1 MSMVYTISEENNGGR
16 LDLFLNKQLPQ
27 YSRSYFKTLIEEG
40 YILVNAKL
48 ANKAGLILKTG
59 DIITLNFPQERTF
72 TEHHESKECKESGIE
87 LLYRHDDFAII
98 YKPAGIVTHHVSA
111 RSTEFSLVDWL
122 TYTFADIKHVG
133 YSDRPGI
140 VHRLDKDTSGLMII
154 VLNNQGHTKIGKLFH
169 DRKIKKTYH
178 ALVQG
183 HTEKSGIIDA
193 PIGRHAVIRNK
204 MSIVASGRD
213 AVTEYEVIEYYNKHT
228 LLKLTPKTGR
238 THQIRVHCASIKHP
252 LEGDVLYGTP
262 SKLIKRHA
270 LHASALEFE
279 YDGKVYTFQQELP
292 QDFKMILE
300 YLKK

>member
-1 MSMVYTISEENNGGR
+1 MNVTYTIDQDYATWR

-40 YILVNAKL
+40 YILVNAQP
-48 ANKAGLILKTG
+48 ATKAGLALKQG
-59 DIITLNFPQERTF
+59 DVVTVTFPQERTF
-72 TEHHESKECKESGIE
+72 TEHHEGKACKESGIE
-87 LLYRHDDFAII
+87 LLYQHADFAII
-98 YKPAGIVTHHVSA
+98 YKPAGVVTHHVSS

-140 VHRLDKDTSGLMII
+140 VHRLDKDTSGLMIV

-183 HTEKSGIIDA
+183 HTEKSGIIEA
-193 PIGRHAVIRNK
+193 PIGRHAVVRNK
-204 MSIVASGRD
+204 MSVVASGRD
-213 AVTEYEVIEYYNKHT
+213 AVTQYEVVEYYDKHT

-238 THQIRVHCASIKHP
+238 THQIRVHCSYIKHP
-252 LEGDVLYGTP
+252 LEGDVLYGTS

-279 YDGKVYTFQQELP
+279 YEGKVYSFEKEFP
-292 QDFKMILE
+292 EDFKLMIGQ
-300 YLKK
+300 LKK